1 MELAFSKSAV
11 IIVTKN
17 LAAGI
22 NASLDKGDGV
32 KLSFLAVGVGTSN

>member
-1 MELAFSKSAV
+1 MELVFSKSAV
-11 IIVTKN
+11 ISPVMS
-17 LAAGI
+17 LAGGI